1 MKKKSKLK
9 ERIKS
14 IDPNLFGSQPDIKV
28 NQKFKD
34 KYIKTENSSVIERI
48 NVDLAQNKTILK
60 ICMKI
65 NLDPFYLLLI
75 ILIPIIILLL
85 TFFTFTTKIITTLYP
100 LYMSFK
106 TLQYQ
111 VNKSKKD
118 GKLYKKEDEDNDTI
132 QWLSYW
138 LFYSFVNNSECIL
151 GSLIDKISLYPLIKF
166 LLLLSCFI
174 PQIQTNVFIYTY
186 FTGKLYN
193 LYGENLEKNMVG
205 LMRNIFSNNNTGE
218 EDIERDNNY
227 QENDSND
234 LIDNTFVKRK
244 KNE

>member
-1 MKKKSKLK
+1 MKKKMKLK
-9 ERIKS
+9 DRIQS
-14 IDPNLFGSQPDIKV
+14 IDKNLLSSQPDMKV
-28 NQKFKD
+28 NEEFKNQ
-34 KYIKTENSSVIERI
+34 YIETENSSIVERI
-48 NVDLAQNKTILK
+48 NVNLAKNKTILK

-65 NLDPFYLLLI
+65 KLDPIYLLLI

-85 TFFTFTTKIITTLYP
+85 TFFNFTTKIITTLYP

-118 GKLYKKEDEDNDTI
+118 GKLYKKEDEDKDTT

-151 GSLIDKISLYPLIKF
+151 GSLIEKIPLYKLIKF

-174 PQIQTNVFIYTY
+174 TQIQTNVIIYTY

-193 LYGENLEKNMVG
+193 LYGENLERSMLG
-205 LMRNIFSNNNTGE
+205 FTRNIFSNNNNDE
-218 EDIERDNNY
+218 QDMER
-227 QENDSND
+227 ENDFDDRDSKEF
-234 LIDNTFVKRK
+234 IDDNFVKRK

>member
-1 MKKKSKLK
+1 MKKTMKFKD
-9 ERIKS
+9 RIKS
-14 IDPNLFGSQPDIKV
+14 IDKNLLSSQPDRKV
-28 NQKFKD
+28 NEEFINQ
-34 KYIKTENSSVIERI
+34 YIETENSSIVERI
-48 NVDLAQNKTILK
+48 NVNLAKNKTILK

-65 NLDPFYLLLI
+65 KLDPIYLLLI

-85 TFFTFTTKIITTLYP
+85 TFFNFTTKIITTLYP

-118 GKLYKKEDEDNDTI
+118 GKLYKKEDEENDTT

-151 GSLIDKISLYPLIKF
+151 GSLIEKIPLYKLTKF
-166 LLLLSCFI
+166 ILLLSCFI
-174 PQIQTNVFIYTY
+174 PQIQTNVIIYTY

-193 LYGENLEKNMVG
+193 LYGENLERSMLG
-205 LMRNIFSNNNTGE
+205 FTRNIFSNNNNDE
-218 EDIERDNNY
+218 QDIER
-227 QENDSND
+227 ENDYEDRDSKEF
-234 LIDNTFVKRK
+234 IDDSFVKRK

>member
-1 MKKKSKLK
+1 MSKKSKIK
-9 ERIKS
+9 ERYQS
-14 IDPNLFGSQPDIKV
+14 LNQELVSSQPDIKV
-28 NQKFKD
+28 NKKFKE
-34 KYIKTENSSVIERI
+34 KYIVTENSSIIKRI
-48 NVDLAQNKTILK
+48 NVRLAENITILK

-65 NLDPFYLLLI
+65 KLDPFYLLLI
-75 ILIPIIILLL
+75 ILIPILILLL

-111 VNKSKKD
+111 VNRSKKD

-138 LFYSFVNNSECIL
+138 LLYSFVNNSESIL
-151 GSLIDKISLYPLIKF
+151 GSLVDKIPLYPLMKF

-174 PQIQTNVFIYTY
+174 PPIQTNVLVYTY

-193 LYGENLEKNMVG
+193 LYGENLENTMVG
-205 LMRNIFSNNNTGE
+205 LMRNIFSNNNKDE
-218 EDIERDNNY
+218 EDIEQDKNF
-227 QENDSND
+227 QDGDSND
-234 LIDNTFVKRK
+234 LIDDTFVKRK

>member
-1 MKKKSKLK
+1 MKLK
-9 ERIKS
+9 DRIQS
-14 IDPNLFGSQPDIKV
+14 IDKNLLSSQPDMKV
-28 NQKFKD
+28 NEEFKNQ
-34 KYIKTENSSVIERI
+34 YIETENSSIVERI
-48 NVDLAQNKTILK
+48 NVNLAKNKTILK

-65 NLDPFYLLLI
+65 KLDPIYLLLI

-85 TFFTFTTKIITTLYP
+85 TFFNFTTKIITTLYP

-118 GKLYKKEDEDNDTI
+118 GKLYKKEDEDKDTT

-151 GSLIDKISLYPLIKF
+151 GSLIEKIPLYKLIKF

-174 PQIQTNVFIYTY
+174 PQIQTNVIIYTY

-193 LYGENLEKNMVG
+193 LYGENLERSMLG
-205 LMRNIFSNNNTGE
+205 FTRNIFSNNNNDE
-218 EDIERDNNY
+218 QDMER
-227 QENDSND
+227 ENDFDDRDSKEF
-234 LIDNTFVKRK
+234 IDDNFVKRK

>member
-1 MKKKSKLK
+1 MKKKSKIK
-9 ERIKS
+9 ERYQSLDKELIS
-14 IDPNLFGSQPDIKV
+14 SQPDIQV
-28 NQKFKD
+28 NKKFKD
-34 KYIKTENSSVIERI
+34 KYIETENSSIIERI
-48 NVDLAQNKTILK
+48 NVKLAENKTILK

-65 NLDPFYLLLI
+65 KLDPFYLLLI
-75 ILIPIIILLL
+75 ILIPILILLL

-138 LFYSFVNNSECIL
+138 LLYSFVNNSECIL
-151 GSLIDKISLYPLIKF
+151 GSLVDKIPLYPLMKF

-174 PQIQTNVFIYTY
+174 PPIHTNVVIYTY

-193 LYGENLEKNMVG
+193 LYGENLEKSMVG
-205 LMRNIFSNNNTGE
+205 LMRNIFSNNNAGE
-218 EDIERDNNY
+218 EEEPDNNF
-227 QENDSND
+227 QDGDPND
-234 LIDNTFVKRK
+234 LIDDTVVKRK

>member
-1 MKKKSKLK
+1 MNLK
-9 ERIKS
+9 ERYKK
-14 IDPNLFGSQPDIKV
+14 IDKNLLSSQPDMKV
-28 NQKFKD
+28 NEEFKNQ
-34 KYIKTENSSVIERI
+34 YIETENSSIIERI
-48 NVDLAQNKTILK
+48 NVNLAKNKTILK
-60 ICMKI
+60 ICLKLK
-65 NLDPFYLLLI
+65 LDPIYLLLI
-75 ILIPIIILLL
+75 ILVPIIILLL

-118 GKLYKKEDEDNDTI
+118 GKLYKKEDEDKDTT

-151 GSLIDKISLYPLIKF
+151 GSLIEKIPLYKLIKF

-174 PQIQTNVFIYTY
+174 PQIQTNVIIYTY

-193 LYGENLEKNMVG
+193 LYGENLERSMLG
-205 LMRNIFSNNNTGE
+205 FTRNIFSNNNNDE
-218 EDIERDNNY
+218 QDMER
-227 QENDSND
+227 ENDFDDRDSKEF
-234 LIDNTFVKRK
+234 IDDNFVKRK